1 MVSSSRALMMLLLL
15 APLAACDRQSQP
27 KEQANA
33 AASGEAPDE
42 SGEVKGGGSKDSAF
56 SYRLDRTKAGTPA
69 PNFGFLDP
77 DGGKKT
83 LQDFAGRPL
92 LVNLWATWCTPC
104 VAEMPTLD
112 RVAAAYGPKGLAVLT
127 ISQDS
132 QGLKVVKPFFKKH
145 GLPHLKG
152 WADPENLLGFDYAT
166 GLLPTS
172 VLYDAQG
179 KEMLRVIGAMDW
191 EGAEAKGLIESAI
204 ASQAQRS
211 ETK

>member
-15 APLAACDRQSQP
+15 GPLAACDRQSQP

-33 AASGEAPDE
+33 SP
-42 SGEVKGGGSKDSAF
+42 SGEVMAGSGEGKGGGSKDSAF
-56 SYRLDRTKAGTPA
+56 SYRLDRSKAGTPA
-69 PNFGFLDP
+69 PDFTFLDP
-77 DGGKKT
+77 DGGQKT
-83 LQDFAGRPL
+83 LHDFAGRPL

-127 ISQDS
+127 ISQDN
-132 QGLKVVKPFFKKH
+132 QGLKVVKPFFEKH
-145 GLPHLKG
+145 KLPHLKG
-152 WADPENLLGFDYAT
+152 WADPENRLGFDYAT

-179 KEMLRVIGAMDW
+179 KEMVRVIGAMDW
-191 EGAEAKGLIESAI
+191 ESAEAKALIEAAM
-204 ASQAQRS
+204 AS
-211 ETK
+211 

>member
-15 APLAACDRQSQP
+15 GPLAACDRQSQP

-33 AASGEAPDE
+33 TASGEVPVG

-56 SYRLDRTKAGTPA
+56 SYRLDRSKAGTPA
-69 PNFGFLDP
+69 PAFAFLDP

-92 LVNLWATWCTPC
+92 LVNLWAAWCTPC

-112 RVAAAYGPKGLAVLT
+112 RVAAAYGPKGLTVLT
-127 ISQDS
+127 ISQDN
-132 QGLKVVKPFFKKH
+132 QGLEVVQPFFEKH
-145 GLPHLKG
+145 KLPHLKG
-152 WADPENLLGFDYAT
+152 WADPENHLGFDYAT

-179 KEMLRVIGAMDW
+179 KEMVRVIGAMDW
-191 EGAEAKGLIESAI
+191 EAPEAKALLEAAM
-204 ASQAQRS
+204 AS
-211 ETK
+211 